1 MFKKYNSFLTN
12 SARIYQALRYHPFLS
27 ILLIVLII
35 FLSLIYLPEF
45 TGNDISKTIYDWI
58 DPVAGIMTFI
68 TTLVIFGMQA
78 YKNWEQSLEKR
89 LNINY
94 WYSGENDSRTPV
106 AKVLGAYLSGE
117 NDIRAWA
124 QQLGR
129 QMLGDLDFDM
139 NWDDDTPPRIL
150 KMNKGKFFKQYE
162 IDVYLTTNPLESEK
176 HKKNV
181 DEFIKRKF
189 WHSIIKI
196 DSDNWPIIWKRI
208 NQQETKLKQQNQVN
222 PS

>member
-1 MFKKYNSFLTN
+1 MKKPQKILH
-12 SARIYQALRYHPFLS
+12 IWEALKDHKYPSLG
-27 ILLIVLII
+27 LLIVLILLGYAYSGSFEI
-35 FLSLIYLPEF
+35 TESH
-45 TGNDISKTIYDWI
+45 GNLMQQLWDWI
-58 DPVAGIMTFI
+58 DPVAGIMTFF

-94 WYSGENDSRTPV
+94 WYSGNNDSRTPV

-129 QMLGDLDFDM
+129 QMMGNLDFDM
-139 NWDDDTPPRIL
+139 NWDDDTPPKIL

-162 IDVYLTTNPLESEK
+162 IDVYLTSNPFESDD

-181 DEFIKRKF
+181 NEFIKRKF

-196 DSDNWPIIWKRI
+196 DLDNWPIIWERMDQSATSQI
-208 NQQETKLKQQNQVN
+208 QQNKVN